1 MGKITGEVVLP
12 DGRGG
17 PHAFVADLSSLV
29 IDDDDHRHLARVLRL
44 RDGQPMTL
52 GDGVG
57 RWCPVVFRS
66 EGNPEQSGEVIVVPK
81 PEPSLAVGFS
91 LIKGDRPELVI
102 QKLTELGVDRI
113 LPLMAERSVVHWNDA
128 KAVHQVERFRRVA
141 RSAAMQSRRVW
152 LPVVDELAPVA
163 RIAGDESLGDELAVA
178 EPGGAL
184 LDSSVRLVLVGPE
197 GGWTTEELAD
207 RRTIGLGP
215 TVLRSET
222 AAIVAGTLLT
232 ARRDG
237 RI

>member
-1 MGKITGEVVLP
+1 MGGTSGEVGLP

-17 PHAFVADLSSLV
+17 PHAFVADLSTLV
-29 IDDDDHRHLARVLRL
+29 IGQDDRRHLVRVLRL

-57 RWCPVVFRS
+57 RWCSVVFRS
-66 EGNPEQSGEVIVVPK
+66 EGNPEQSGDVVVVPP

-91 LIKGDRPELVI
+91 LIKGDRPELVV

-113 LPLMAERSVVHWNDA
+113 LPLRAERSVVHWNPA
-128 KAVHQVERFRRVA
+128 KAIHHVERFRRIA
-141 RSAAMQSRRVW
+141 RAAAMQSRRVW
-152 LPVVDELAPVA
+152 LPVVDELGPIG
-163 RIAGDESLGDELAVA
+163 RISGEGSFKDGVAVA
-178 EPGGAL
+178 EPGGEP

-197 GGWTTEELAD
+197 GGWTAEELAGH
-207 RRTIGLGP
+207 RTIGLGP